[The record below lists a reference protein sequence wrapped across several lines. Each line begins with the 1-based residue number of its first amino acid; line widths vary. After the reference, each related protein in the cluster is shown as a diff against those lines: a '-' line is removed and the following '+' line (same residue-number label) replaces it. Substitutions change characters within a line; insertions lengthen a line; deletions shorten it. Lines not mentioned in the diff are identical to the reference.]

1 MSFSSFL
8 EFLEKETRGCDCRA
22 VPEMVDLNLL
32 QSRAKT
38 WPEQHN
44 VRNKQDES
52 RNENA
57 SSDLREVIKQWR
69 DNSPQVSRVDSSEV
83 ETASRK
89 LEHISSS
96 RMTVLLWAGVKLQR
110 TQSSFLHTLVT
121 SSPSGEHNLIRTPP
135 YMNPPRKNKTTTYR
149 GHRYTSVLLFLFTA
163 SRVTVISSVCRAFH
177 TMCKINK

>member
-69 DNSPQVSRVDSSEV
+69 DNSPQVSRVDSSEE

-89 LEHISSS
+89 LERISSS
-96 RMTVLLWAGVKLQR
+96 RMTVLLWAGVKLQQ
-110 TQSSFLHTLVT
+110 TQSSFLHPLVT
-121 SSPSGEHNLIRTPP
+121 SSPLGEHNLIRTPP
-135 YMNPPRKNKTTTYR
+135 YMNPSPKNKTTTYR
-149 GHRYTSVLLFLFTA
+149 GHRYTTALLFLFTA
-163 SRVTVISSVCRAFH
+163 SRVTVISSVCRSFH